1 MTGRLC
7 GALTGLLRVLA
18 RLLPAGRR
26 EWAEAVQAEASEA
39 PAGWPRL
46 GWLAGGVWLVAREA
60 SMMRRVLY
68 GAGCAAVAA
77 AVGWVI
83 WLSWQPAGDPE
94 YATDRVRILV
104 GAAALVILPWVGRR
118 RGLFGPAGR
127 SLVARLVRVAGAAAL
142 CGLGLSLIRLD
153 RHHGIDQV
161 LGGGAANWPRE
172 IGGLVALGLLFAA
185 PLVVRSRWPKVT
197 TDALTGWMIAGAMI
211 TFFLLPV
218 QVLLA
223 GYVALVLVATSRRA
237 PVRPAALAGGVI
249 TGLPMIPVMYAILQ
263 IPGDDNLLLLL
274 GPMIILLALAG
285 FGLGMAV
292 AWRVQGTWSPAGEDG
307 TDADGQTL
315 RDVQA
320 RQAVRAGITAGAVA
334 GLGITLLLSLVL
346 GLMMILGPLVAAGG
360 AAFGAMTVA
369 DRQLRGSPARSRMA
383 GLFVSRS

>member
-1 MTGRLC
+1 MSGRLC
-7 GALTGLLRVLA
+7 GALAGLLGVLG

-39 PAGWPRL
+39 PDGWPRL
-46 GWLAGGVWLVAREA
+46 GWLAGGVWLVAMEA

-77 AVGWVI
+77 AVSWVI
-83 WLSWQPAGDPE
+83 WLSWQPADDPE

-104 GAAALVILPWVGRR
+104 GAAALVVLPWVGRR
-118 RGLFGPAGR
+118 RGLFGPVGR

-142 CGLGLSLIRLD
+142 CGLAVSLIRLD
-153 RHHGIDQV
+153 QHHGIHQV
-161 LGGGAANWPRE
+161 LGDGAANWPRE

-185 PLVVRSRWPKVT
+185 PLAVRSRWPKVS
-197 TDALTGWMIAGAMI
+197 TDALTGWMIAGSMI

-218 QVLLA
+218 QALFA
-223 GYVALVLVATSRRA
+223 GYVALVLYATSRRA

-249 TGLPMIPVMYAILQ
+249 TGLPMIPLMYAILQ
-263 IPGDDNLLLLL
+263 IPGDNLLVFI
-274 GPMIILLALAG
+274 GPMMIVLLSAG
-285 FGLGMAV
+285 FLLGMAV
-292 AWRVQGTWSPAGEDG
+292 ARRVQGTWSPVGDDG
-307 TDADGQTL
+307 KDADG
-315 RDVQA
+315 RDLGNVQA
-320 RQAVRAGITAGAVA
+320 RQATRAGATAGAVA
-334 GLGITLLLSLVL
+334 GLGITLVFSLVL

-369 DRQLRGSPARSRMA
+369 DRQRRGGPARSRMA

>member
-1 MTGRLC
+1 MC
-7 GALTGLLRVLA
+7 GVLTRLLRILA
-18 RLLPAGRR
+18 GLLPAGRR
-26 EWAEAVQAEASEA
+26 EWAEAVQAEASQA

-77 AVGWVI
+77 AMGWLI
-83 WLSWQPAGDPE
+83 WLSWQPAGNPE

-104 GAAALVILPWVGRR
+104 GVAALVVLPWVGRR

-153 RHHGIDQV
+153 RHHDIHQV
-161 LGGGAANWPRE
+161 LGDGAANWPRE

-185 PLVVRSRWPKVT
+185 PFVVRARWPKVS
-197 TDALTGWMIAGAMI
+197 TDALTGWMIAGSMI
-211 TFFLLPV
+211 TFFLLPI
-218 QVLLA
+218 QALLA
-223 GYVALVLVATSRRA
+223 GYVAMVLYATSRRV

-249 TGLPMIPVMYAILQ
+249 TGLPMIPLMYAILQ
-263 IPGDDNLLLLL
+263 IPGDNLLVFL
-274 GPMIILLALAG
+274 GPMLIVLVSAG
-285 FGLGMAV
+285 FVLGMAV
-292 AWRVQGTWSPAGEDG
+292 AWRVQGTWSPVGDDG
-307 TDADGQTL
+307 KDADG
-315 RDVQA
+315 RDLSNVQA
-320 RQAVRAGITAGAVA
+320 RRATRAGATAGAVA
-334 GLGITLLLSLVL
+334 GLGITLAFSLAL

-369 DRQLRGSPARSRMA
+369 DRQLRARPARSRMA

>member
-1 MTGRLC
+1 
-7 GALTGLLRVLA
+7 
-18 RLLPAGRR
+18 
-26 EWAEAVQAEASEA
+26 
-39 PAGWPRL
+39 
-46 GWLAGGVWLVAREA
+46 
-60 SMMRRVLY
+60 
-68 GAGCAAVAA
+68 
-77 AVGWVI
+77 
-83 WLSWQPAGDPE
+83 
-94 YATDRVRILV
+94 
-104 GAAALVILPWVGRR
+104 
-118 RGLFGPAGR
+118 
-127 SLVARLVRVAGAAAL
+127 VRVGGAAAL

-153 RHHGIDQV
+153 RHHGVDQV

-223 GYVALVLVATSRRA
+223 GYVALVLVATSRRV

-263 IPGDDNLLLLL
+263 IPGDDNLLLLM
-274 GPMIILLALAG
+274 GPMIIILASAG

-292 AWRVQGTWSPAGEDG
+292 AWRVQGTWSPVGEDG
-307 TDADGQTL
+307 TDADGRTL
-315 RDVQA
+315 HDVQA
-320 RQAVRAGITAGAVA
+320 RQATRAGATAGAVA
-334 GLGITLLLSLVL
+334 GLGITLILSLVL
-346 GLMMILGPLVAAGG
+346 GLMMIIGPLVAAGG

-369 DRQLRGSPARSRMA
+369 DRQRHGSPARSRMA

>member
-1 MTGRLC
+1 
-7 GALTGLLRVLA
+7 LRVLA

-26 EWAEAVQAEASEA
+26 EWAEAVQAEASQA

-77 AVGWVI
+77 TVGWVI

-104 GAAALVILPWVGRR
+104 GVAALVVLPWVGRR

-153 RHHGIDQV
+153 RHHGVGQV
-161 LGGGAANWPRE
+161 LGGGSANWPRE

-185 PLVVRSRWPKVT
+185 PLVVRARWPKVS
-197 TDALTGWMIAGAMI
+197 TDALLGWMIAGGVL

-218 QVLLA
+218 QTILA
-223 GYVALVLVATSRRA
+223 GYVALVLCATSRRV
-237 PVRPAALAGGVI
+237 PVRPAALAGGLI
-249 TGLPMIPVMYAILQ
+249 TGLPMIPLMYAILQ
-263 IPGDDNLLLLL
+263 IPGDNLLVFI
-274 GPMIILLALAG
+274 GPMVIILASAG
-285 FGLGMAV
+285 FLLGMAV
-292 AWRVQGTWSPAGEDG
+292 AWRVQGTWSPVGDDG
-307 TDADGQTL
+307 KDANGREL

-320 RQAVRAGITAGAVA
+320 RQATRAGATAGAVA
-334 GLGITLLLSLVL
+334 GLGITLVFSLAL

-360 AAFGAMTVA
+360 AAFGAMTVV
-369 DRQLRGSPARSRMA
+369 DRQLRGGPARSRMA

>member
-1 MTGRLC
+1 MC

-26 EWAEAVQAEASEA
+26 EWAEAVEAEASQA

-77 AVGWVI
+77 AVGWLI

-104 GAAALVILPWVGRR
+104 GAAALVALPWVGRR

-127 SLVARLVRVAGAAAL
+127 SLVARLVRVAGAGAL

-153 RHHGIDQV
+153 RHHGVDQV

-185 PLVVRSRWPKVT
+185 PLVVRARWPKVSA
-197 TDALTGWMIAGAMI
+197 DALLGWMIAGGMI

-218 QVLLA
+218 QTLLA
-223 GYVALVLVATSRRA
+223 GYVTLVLYATSRRA

-249 TGLPMIPVMYAILQ
+249 TGLPMIPLMYAILQ
-263 IPGDDNLLLLL
+263 IPGDNLLVFI
-274 GPMIILLALAG
+274 GPMLIILTTSG
-285 FGLGMAV
+285 FLLGMAV
-292 AWRVQGTWSPAGEDG
+292 SWRVQGTWSPVGDDG
-307 TDADGQTL
+307 KDADGRDL

-320 RQAVRAGITAGAVA
+320 RQATRAGATAGAVA
-334 GLGITLLLSLVL
+334 GLGITLVFSLVL

-369 DRQLRGSPARSRMA
+369 DRQRRDRPARSRMA

>member
-1 MTGRLC
+1 VSGRLC
-7 GALTGLLRVLA
+7 GALAGLLGVLG

-39 PAGWPRL
+39 PDGWPRL

-77 AVGWVI
+77 AVSWVI

-104 GAAALVILPWVGRR
+104 GAAALVVLPWVGRR

-127 SLVARLVRVAGAAAL
+127 GLVARLVRVGGAAAL

-153 RHHGIDQV
+153 QHHGLDQV
-161 LGGGAANWPRE
+161 LGDGSPNWPRE
-172 IGGLVALGLLFAA
+172 IGGLVALGALFAA
-185 PLVVRSRWPKVT
+185 PLVVRARWPKVPT
-197 TDALTGWMIAGAMI
+197 EALTGWMIVGAMI
-211 TFFLLPV
+211 TFLLLPV

-249 TGLPMIPVMYAILQ
+249 TGLPMIPIMYAILQ
-263 IPGDDNLLLLL
+263 IPGDDNMLLLL
-274 GPMIILLALAG
+274 GPMIIILALAG

-292 AWRVQGTWSPAGEDG
+292 AWRVQGTWSPVGEDG
-307 TDADGQTL
+307 TDADGRTL
-315 RDVQA
+315 GHVQA
-320 RQAVRAGITAGAVA
+320 RQATRAGMTAGAVA
-334 GLGITLLLSLVL
+334 GLGITLILSLVL

-360 AAFGAMTVA
+360 AAFGAMTVT
-369 DRQLRGSPARSRMA
+369 DRQRRGIPARSWMA

>member
-1 MTGRLC
+1 MC

-26 EWAEAVQAEASEA
+26 EWAEAVQAEASQA

-77 AVGWVI
+77 TVGWVI

-104 GAAALVILPWVGRR
+104 GVAALVVLPWVGRR

-127 SLVARLVRVAGAAAL
+127 SLVARLVRVTGAAAL

-153 RHHGIDQV
+153 RHHGVDQV
-161 LGGGAANWPRE
+161 LGGGSANWPRE

-185 PLVVRSRWPKVT
+185 PLVVRARWPKVS
-197 TDALTGWMIAGAMI
+197 TDALTGWMIAGGMI

-218 QVLLA
+218 QALLA
-223 GYVALVLVATSRRA
+223 GYVALVLCATSRRV
-237 PVRPAALAGGVI
+237 PVRPAALAGGLI
-249 TGLPMIPVMYAILQ
+249 TGLPMIPLMYAILQ
-263 IPGDDNLLLLL
+263 IPGDNLLVFI
-274 GPMIILLALAG
+274 GPMVIILASAG
-285 FGLGMAV
+285 FLLGMAV
-292 AWRVQGTWSPAGEDG
+292 AWRVQGTWSPVGDDG
-307 TDADGQTL
+307 KDANGREL

-320 RQAVRAGITAGAVA
+320 RQATRAGATAGAVA
-334 GLGITLLLSLVL
+334 GLGITLVFSLVL

-369 DRQLRGSPARSRMA
+369 DRQLRDGPARSRMA

>member
-1 MTGRLC
+1 
-7 GALTGLLRVLA
+7 LRVLA

-26 EWAEAVQAEASEA
+26 EWAEAVQAEASQA

-104 GAAALVILPWVGRR
+104 GVAALVVLPWVGRR

-153 RHHGIDQV
+153 RHHGVDQV
-161 LGGGAANWPRE
+161 LGGGSANWPRE

-185 PLVVRSRWPKVT
+185 PLVVRARWPKVS
-197 TDALTGWMIAGAMI
+197 TDALTGWMIAGGMI

-218 QVLLA
+218 QGLLA
-223 GYVALVLVATSRRA
+223 GYVALVLCATSRRV
-237 PVRPAALAGGVI
+237 PVRPAALAGGLI
-249 TGLPMIPVMYAILQ
+249 TGLPMIPLMYAILQ
-263 IPGDDNLLLLL
+263 IPGDNLLVFI
-274 GPMIILLALAG
+274 GPMVIILASAG
-285 FGLGMAV
+285 FLLGMAV
-292 AWRVQGTWSPAGEDG
+292 AWRVQGTWSPAGDDG
-307 TDADGQTL
+307 KDANGREL

-320 RQAVRAGITAGAVA
+320 RQATRAGATAGAVA
-334 GLGITLLLSLVL
+334 GLGITLVFSLVL
-346 GLMMILGPLVAAGG
+346 GLMMILGPLVGAGG
-360 AAFGAMTVA
+360 AAFGAMTVV
-369 DRQLRGSPARSRMA
+369 DRQLRGGPARSRMA

>member
-1 MTGRLC
+1 VTGRMC
-7 GALTGLLRVLA
+7 GALTGLLQVLA

-77 AVGWVI
+77 ALGWLI

-104 GAAALVILPWVGRR
+104 GVTALVVLPWVGRR

-153 RHHGIDQV
+153 RHHGVDQV

-185 PLVVRSRWPKVT
+185 PLVVRARWPKVS
-197 TDALTGWMIAGAMI
+197 TDALIGWMIAGGML

-218 QVLLA
+218 QTLLA
-223 GYVALVLVATSRRA
+223 GYVTLVLYATSRRA

-249 TGLPMIPVMYAILQ
+249 TGLPMIPLMYAILQ
-263 IPGDDNLLLLL
+263 IPGDNLLIFL
-274 GPMIILLALAG
+274 GPMLIILMTSG
-285 FGLGMAV
+285 FLLGMAV
-292 AWRVQGTWSPAGEDG
+292 CRRVQGTWSPVGDDG
-307 TDADGQTL
+307 KDADGL
-315 RDVQA
+315 DLLDVQA
-320 RQAVRAGITAGAVA
+320 RQATWAGATAGAVA
-334 GLGITLLLSLVL
+334 GLGITLVFSLVL

-369 DRQLRGSPARSRMA
+369 DRQRRDRPARSRMA

>member
-1 MTGRLC
+1 MC

-26 EWAEAVQAEASEA
+26 EWAEAVQAEASQA

-77 AVGWVI
+77 AVGWLI

-104 GAAALVILPWVGRR
+104 GGAALVVLPWVGRR

-153 RHHGIDQV
+153 RHHGVDQV

-185 PLVVRSRWPKVT
+185 PLVVRARWPKVS
-197 TDALTGWMIAGAMI
+197 TDALTGWMIAGGMI

-218 QVLLA
+218 QALLA
-223 GYVALVLVATSRRA
+223 GYVALVLYATSRRA

-249 TGLPMIPVMYAILQ
+249 TGLPMIPLMYAILQ
-263 IPGDDNLLLLL
+263 IPCDNLLIFL
-274 GPMIILLALAG
+274 GPMLIILMLSG
-285 FGLGMAV
+285 FLLGMAV
-292 AWRVQGTWSPAGEDG
+292 SWRVQGTWSPVGDDG
-307 TDADGQTL
+307 KDADGRDL

-320 RQAVRAGITAGAVA
+320 RQATRAGATAGAVA
-334 GLGITLLLSLVL
+334 GLGITLVFSLVL

-369 DRQLRGSPARSRMA
+369 DRQLRDGPARSRMA

>member
-1 MTGRLC
+1 MC
-7 GALTGLLRVLA
+7 GALAGLLRVLA

-26 EWAEAVQAEASEA
+26 EWAEAVQAEASQA

-94 YATDRVRILV
+94 YTTDRVRILV
-104 GAAALVILPWVGRR
+104 GVSALVVLPWVGRR

-153 RHHGIDQV
+153 RHHGVDQV

-172 IGGLVALGLLFAA
+172 IGGLVALGLMFAA
-185 PLVVRSRWPKVT
+185 PFVVRARWPKVS
-197 TDALTGWMIAGAMI
+197 TDALTGWMIAGGMI

-218 QVLLA
+218 QALLA
-223 GYVALVLVATSRRA
+223 GYVALVLYATSRRV
-237 PVRPAALAGGVI
+237 PVRPAALSGGVI
-249 TGLPMIPVMYAILQ
+249 TGLPMIPLMYAILQ
-263 IPGDDNLLLLL
+263 IPGDNLLVFL
-274 GPMIILLALAG
+274 GPMLIVLMSAG
-285 FGLGMAV
+285 FVLGMAV
-292 AWRVQGTWSPAGEDG
+292 AWRVQGTWSPVGDDG
-307 TDADGQTL
+307 KDADGREL
-315 RDVQA
+315 VDVQA
-320 RQAVRAGITAGAVA
+320 RQAIRAGATAGAVA
-334 GLGITLLLSLVL
+334 GLGITLTFSLVL

-369 DRQLRGSPARSRMA
+369 DRQHRDSPARSRMA

>member
-1 MTGRLC
+1 MTSRMC
-7 GALTGLLRVLA
+7 GVLTGLLRALA
-18 RLLPAGRR
+18 RSLPAGRR
-26 EWAEAVQAEASEA
+26 EWVEAVQAEASQA

-104 GAAALVILPWVGRR
+104 GVAALVVLPWVGRR

-142 CGLGLSLIRLD
+142 CGLGLSLLRLD
-153 RHHGIDQV
+153 RHHGAGQV

-172 IGGLVALGLLFAA
+172 IGGLVALGLLVAA
-185 PLVVRSRWPKVT
+185 PLIVRSRWPKVS
-197 TDALTGWMIAGAMI
+197 TDALTGWTIAGGMI

-218 QVLLA
+218 QAILA
-223 GYVALVLVATSRRA
+223 GYVALVLYATSASA

-249 TGLPMIPVMYAILQ
+249 TGLPMIPLMYAILQ
-263 IPGDDNLLLLL
+263 IPGDNLLVFI
-274 GPMIILLALAG
+274 GPMMIILAVSG
-285 FGLGMAV
+285 FLLGMAV
-292 AWRVQGTWSPAGEDG
+292 ARRVQGTWSPVGDDG
-307 TDADGQTL
+307 KDADGRDL
-315 RDVQA
+315 RNVQA
-320 RQAVRAGITAGAVA
+320 RQGTRAGATAGAVA
-334 GLGITLLLSLVL
+334 GLGITLAFSLVL
-346 GLMMILGPLVAAGG
+346 GLMLILGPLVAAGG
-360 AAFGAMTVA
+360 AAFGVMTVA
-369 DRQLRGSPARSRMA
+369 DRQLRGDPARSRMA
-383 GLFVSRS
+383 GLFVSGS

>member
-1 MTGRLC
+1 VSGRLC
-7 GALTGLLRVLA
+7 GALAGLLGVLG

-39 PAGWPRL
+39 PDGWPRL

-77 AVGWVI
+77 AVSWVI

-104 GAAALVILPWVGRR
+104 GAAALVVLPWVGRR

-127 SLVARLVRVAGAAAL
+127 GLVARLVRVGGAAAL

-153 RHHGIDQV
+153 QHHGLDQV
-161 LGGGAANWPRE
+161 LGDGSPNWPRE

-185 PLVVRSRWPKVT
+185 PLVIRSRWPKVP
-197 TDALTGWMIAGAMI
+197 TDALVGWMIVGAMI
-211 TFFLLPV
+211 TFFLLPI
-218 QVLLA
+218 QMLLA
-223 GYVALVLVATSRRA
+223 GYVALVLIATSRRA

-249 TGLPMIPVMYAILQ
+249 TGLPMIPIMWAILQ
-263 IPGDDNLLLLL
+263 IPGDDNMLLLL
-274 GPMIILLALAG
+274 GPMIIILASAG

-292 AWRVQGTWSPAGEDG
+292 AWRVQGTWSPVGEDG
-307 TDADGQTL
+307 TDADGRTL
-315 RDVQA
+315 GNVQA
-320 RQAVRAGITAGAVA
+320 RQATRAGMTAGAVA
-334 GLGITLLLSLVL
+334 GLGITLILSLVL

-369 DRQLRGSPARSRMA
+369 DRQLRGGPARSRMA

>member
-1 MTGRLC
+1 VTGRMC
-7 GALTGLLRVLA
+7 GALSGLLQVLA

-77 AVGWVI
+77 ALGWLI

-104 GAAALVILPWVGRR
+104 GVTALVVLPWVGRQ

-142 CGLGLSLIRLD
+142 CGLGLSLIRQD
-153 RHHGIDQV
+153 RHHGVDQM

-185 PLVVRSRWPKVT
+185 PLVVRARWPKVSS
-197 TDALTGWMIAGAMI
+197 DALTVWMIAGGML

-218 QVLLA
+218 QTLLA
-223 GYVALVLVATSRRA
+223 GYVALILCATSRRA

-249 TGLPMIPVMYAILQ
+249 TGLPMIPLMYAILQ
-263 IPGDDNLLLLL
+263 IPGDNLLIFL
-274 GPMIILLALAG
+274 GPMLIILMASG
-285 FGLGMAV
+285 FLLGMAV
-292 AWRVQGTWSPAGEDG
+292 CRRVQDTWSPVGDDG
-307 TDADGQTL
+307 KDADGL
-315 RDVQA
+315 DLLDVQA
-320 RQAVRAGITAGAVA
+320 RQATRAGATAGAIA
-334 GLGITLLLSLVL
+334 GLGITLVFSLVL

-369 DRQLRGSPARSRMA
+369 DRQRRDRPARSRMA

>member
-1 MTGRLC
+1 MC
-7 GALTGLLRVLA
+7 GVLTGLLQVLA

-77 AVGWVI
+77 ALGWLI

-104 GAAALVILPWVGRR
+104 GVAALVVLPWVGRR

-153 RHHGIDQV
+153 RHHGVDQV

-185 PLVVRSRWPKVT
+185 PLVVRARWPKVS
-197 TDALTGWMIAGAMI
+197 TDALTGWMIAGGMI

-218 QVLLA
+218 QALLA
-223 GYVALVLVATSRRA
+223 GYVALVLCATSRRV
-237 PVRPAALAGGVI
+237 PVRPAALAGGLI
-249 TGLPMIPVMYAILQ
+249 TGLPMIPLMYAILQ
-263 IPGDDNLLLLL
+263 IPGDNLLVFI
-274 GPMIILLALAG
+274 GPMVIILASAG
-285 FGLGMAV
+285 FLLGMAV
-292 AWRVQGTWSPAGEDG
+292 SWRVQGTWSPFGDDG
-307 TDADGQTL
+307 KDADGRDL

-320 RQAVRAGITAGAVA
+320 RQATRAGATTGAVA
-334 GLGITLLLSLVL
+334 GLGITLVFSLIL

-369 DRQLRGSPARSRMA
+369 DRQLRDGPARSRMA